1 MNKNS
6 LFGKAVEHYI
16 ISLMCRKGLDC
27 YVPVNDD
34 KGIDVIVRGESG
46 KTVPVQ
52 IKSTSPD
59 IKVGDAGFFVVKKN
73 QTAHDNCFFVF
84 YSARM
89 NEIWLMTKDEL
100 SSFGSINTKGKH
112 IGDISIRFNG
122 TKKGAEYVFP
132 QFAQFAAGD
141 FSRLAEAVK

>member
-1 MNKNS
+1 MNKNL

-46 KTVPVQ
+46 KTVSVQ

-59 IKVGDAGFFVVKKN
+59 IKKGDAGFFVVGKEKGELN
-73 QTAHDNCFFVF
+73 NHFFVF
-84 YSARM
+84 YSDRM
-89 NEIWLMTKDEL
+89 NTIWLMTKEEL
-100 SSFGSINTKGKH
+100 ASFGSVSTKGKH
-112 IGDISIRFNG
+112 AGDISIKFNG
-122 TKKGAEYVFP
+122 TKKGEEYALPRFE
-132 QFAQFAAGD
+132 QFIAND